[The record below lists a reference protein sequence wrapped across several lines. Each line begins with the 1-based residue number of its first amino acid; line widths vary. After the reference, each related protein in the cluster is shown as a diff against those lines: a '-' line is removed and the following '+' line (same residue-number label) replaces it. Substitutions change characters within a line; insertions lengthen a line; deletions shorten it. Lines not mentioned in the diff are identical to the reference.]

1 MHLCSLL
8 KSYRHKITH
17 SYIHLCSGVTYIKKG
32 IVTCIYAQKLRT
44 LSNVQLHASMH
55 IAQELP
61 ALSNASEHAC
71 MLMSYLH
78 KVRHSSILNEVLM
91 WSM

>member
-1 MHLCSLL
+1 MLRSYLHKERHSYMHLQ
-8 KSYRHKITH
+8 
-17 SYIHLCSGVTYIKKG
+17 
-32 IVTCIYAQKLRT
+32 YAQELRT
-44 LSNVQLHASMH
+44 LSNLQLHASML

-78 KVRHSSILNEVLM
+78 KVRHASIFNEVLM